1 MDNKEKIRRELLERY
16 ISTGKVGLI
25 KPSSDDEAIDLI
37 ETVVELYKP
46 QEVVEKPADNTPIK
60 ITVSEL
66 SDQFQKMLDF

>member
-46 QEVVEKPADNTPIK
+46 QEVVKKPVDNTPIK